1 LYHPGDAVLPS
12 VGGFFKNTPI
22 VAASD
27 PNALEILE
35 ANPNQLKHQLLLFY
49 LRQLFLLILRI
60 QFDFFTFCAS
70 ICVMSNK

>member
-12 VGGFFKNTPI
+12 VGGFQKTPI

-35 ANPNQLKHQLLLFY
+35 DPKPVEAP
-49 LRQLFLLILRI
+49 ITS
-60 QFDFFTFCAS
+60 FFTS
-70 ICVMSNK
+70 SNCSF